1 MTDEQVGARGARAVS
16 VNALAGPPA
25 RAASRTRRAP
35 ARPHARTHTFARGG
49 AGAKAQRLGQKLDRV
64 LVLPAAARRLRR
76 TRPPGVGSMRLGL
89 AHGVSRAL
97 APHPEAAGS
106 GQP

>member
-1 MTDEQVGARGARAVS
+1 MAAWYEDVWDFAKE
-16 VNALAGPPA
+16 NALELAKM
-25 RAASRTRRAP
+25 
-35 ARPHARTHTFARGG
+35 GG